1 MAQPA
6 EVDPRFSFRAV
17 PVLETADAPLV
28 AEPAPLT
35 AERAERP
42 LDALPAAPK
51 DDFPT
56 RAFSALVRLPEWIF
70 GAAVLMIGLAALAAI
85 PVLNFLSLGYLL
97 EAGGRVARTG
107 RFRDGFIGVRLA
119 ARVGG
124 VVLGTWLFLLPV
136 RFVADLAHSADI
148 IDPGG
153 SRAAAW
159 RFGLFALIVLTFLHI
174 ALACANGGKLRY
186 FFWPFNFVSVL
197 IRLFRGGWYTEARDA
212 VWNAVVSLRL
222 PYYFWLGFRGFVGAL
237 AWLIVPVTMLAMGR
251 INTPLL

>member
-1 MAQPA
+1 MPTQSGGHGTRTSISPGVLKRVRQSAGIVIAMGQST
-6 EVDPRFSFRAV
+6 EIDPRFSFRAV

-28 AEPAPLT
+28 AEAAPTPTVEAVERPLEALPAPL
-35 AERAERP
+35 
-42 LDALPAAPK
+42 K

-56 RAFSALVRLPEWIF
+56 RLFWALVRFPEWVF

-119 ARVGG
+119 ARLGG
-124 VVLGTWLFLLPV
+124 IVVGTWLFLLPV

-159 RFGLFALIVLTFLHI
+159 RVGLFVLIVVTFLHI

-197 IRLFRGGWYTEARDA
+197 LCLFRGGWYTEARDA
-212 VWNAVVSLRL
+212 
-222 PYYFWLGFRGFVGAL
+222 
-237 AWLIVPVTMLAMGR
+237 
-251 INTPLL
+251 